1 VISYV
6 ISTRR
11 PGDLEGP
18 KNAVRGAPS
27 AYGMVSISRYAL
39 MKRLLRILGCLL
51 TVGIAII
58 AVPMVYSTAKGYAT
72 WYFRVN
78 GLVTVD
84 GHKTTGYLHANLKRT
99 VLLLTRTD
107 GKRAETYLVYLPGM
121 TMVDCG
127 DWNPPRFF
135 PSMVSDV
142 NPPCSPIANPAT
154 NLDPPLSGSA
164 ITRQRSIELSTASG
178 KHVKA
183 EW

>member
-1 VISYV
+1 MS
-6 ISTRR
+6 
-11 PGDLEGP
+11 GDGFMR
-18 KNAVRGAPS
+18 K
-27 AYGMVSISRYAL
+27 
-39 MKRLLRILGCLL
+39 L
-51 TVGIAII
+51 TKIIGYLVAVGIAII
-58 AVPMVYSTAKGYAT
+58 VASMVYSTAQGRT
-72 WYFRVN
+72 QWYFRVN
-78 GLVTVD
+78 GEITVD
-84 GHKTTGYLHANLKRT
+84 GHSTSGYLHANLRRT

-135 PSMVSDV
+135 PSMVGDV

>member
-1 VISYV
+1 MS
-6 ISTRR
+6 
-11 PGDLEGP
+11 GDGFMR
-18 KNAVRGAPS
+18 K
-27 AYGMVSISRYAL
+27 
-39 MKRLLRILGCLL
+39 L
-51 TVGIAII
+51 TKIIGYLVAVGIAII
-58 AVPMVYSTAKGYAT
+58 VASMVYSTAQGRT
-72 WYFRVN
+72 QWYFRVN
-78 GLVTVD
+78 GEITVD
-84 GHKTTGYLHANLKRT
+84 GHSTSGYLHANLRRT